1 MAAPHAAGCF
11 RGTLPVLSILLAA
24 AGPVAPGQPPA
35 AHPPTTS
42 DRHIETLEA
51 DLLHAPDPD
60 HADAVALRLAEAR
73 MQALSPT
80 TRLMIR
86 RAQRELGDNHAGDA
100 LSDASEAIALEPD
113 RAILWR
119 ERASIQGALGNSD
132 AAVSDLGGALSR
144 DPADVESWAGLSEV
158 AEKTGRYRQAVE
170 AWQRV
175 MQLSP
180 MTRDGATRLRL
191 LKHKAA
197 GDPT

>member
-1 MAAPHAAGCF
+1 M
-11 RGTLPVLSILLAA
+11 LAA
-24 AGPVAPGQPPA
+24 AGPAGPGQSPDARPSSA
-35 AHPPTTS
+35 S
-42 DRHIETLEA
+42 DRRIEALEA
-51 DLLHAPDPD
+51 SLLHAPDPD
-60 HADAVALRLAEAR
+60 QADAVSLRLAEAR

-86 RAQRELGDNHAGDA
+86 RAQRELADNHAGDA

-119 ERASIQGALGNSD
+119 ERASIEGALGNSD

-144 DPADVESWAGLSEV
+144 DPADIESWAGLSVV
-158 AEKTGRYRQAVE
+158 AEKTGRYAQAVQ

-180 MTRDGATRLRL
+180 MTRDGAARLRL
-191 LKHKAA
+191 LERKAA

>member
-1 MAAPHAAGCF
+1 MAAPHQAVCL
-11 RGTLPVLSILLAA
+11 RRTLPVLLIVLAA
-24 AGPVAPGQPPA
+24 AGPVASGQSPDP
-35 AHPPTTS
+35 HPQSAS
-42 DRHIETLEA
+42 DRRIEALEA
-51 DLLHAPDPD
+51 QLLHAPDPD
-60 HADAVALRLAEAR
+60 HADTVALRLAEAR

-86 RAQRELGDNHAGDA
+86 RAQRELTDNHAGDA
-100 LSDASEAIALEPD
+100 LSDASEAIALEPE

-132 AAVSDLGGALSR
+132 EAVSDLGGALSR
-144 DPADVESWAGLSEV
+144 DPADVESWAGLSVV
-158 AEKTGRYRQAVE
+158 AEKTGRYTQAVQ

-180 MTRDGATRLRL
+180 MTRDGAARLRL
-191 LKHKAA
+191 LERKAA

>member
-1 MAAPHAAGCF
+1 MASGQSPDPHPQSA
-11 RGTLPVLSILLAA
+11 
-24 AGPVAPGQPPA
+24 
-35 AHPPTTS
+35 S
-42 DRHIETLEA
+42 DRRIEALEA
-51 DLLHAPDPD
+51 QLLHAPDPD
-60 HADAVALRLAEAR
+60 HADTVALRLAEAR

-86 RAQRELGDNHAGDA
+86 RAQRELTDNHAGDA
-100 LSDASEAIALEPD
+100 LSDASEAIALEPE

-132 AAVSDLGGALSR
+132 EAVSDLGGALSR
-144 DPADVESWAGLSEV
+144 DPADVESWAGLSAV
-158 AEKTGRYRQAVE
+158 AEKTGRYGQAVE

-180 MTRDGATRLRL
+180 MTRDGAARLRL
-191 LKHKAA
+191 LKRKAA